1 MRRRNSRG
9 GRLKERRASVD
20 ARAVEDRRVLLAED
34 EAATATLLRKLLTGW
49 GYSPIVVGDGRAAL
63 DILETSD
70 PPPLALLDWMMPGL
84 DGPSVC
90 RAVRARGPREKGP
103 FLFLLSARSQKADIV
118 SGLESGADDYLTKPF
133 DFAELKARLDR
144 ARRAP
149 PQDADAVV
157 GHGTVLDGRWRVDAL
172 IGKGGMGTVWRGGHA
187 TLGTPVAIK
196 MIREDFVTHPATRA
210 RFEKEAR
217 AASAVRSP
225 YVAEVF
231 DYGVAPG
238 GRPYLV
244 MELLQGQTLAE
255 TIAARGA
262 LPAWEVAQ
270 MIGQVARGLEHV
282 HGAGIVH
289 RDLKPD
295 NIFLAT
301 VSADAQIG
309 PLAYVAKVV
318 DFGVALDLGSAPVTD
333 AGIAMGTVAYMSP
346 EQMCAAAVGP
356 TSDVWALGAVAFEA
370 LTGASPFDGGGVA
383 ATSLRVTV
391 SPLPRASALR
401 PELPASID
409 AWFASACAREPA
421 LRFQSARELS
431 DALYVATGGRAAR
444 LTTSGTTM
452 PPRTTSPPNAP
463 TPGLAAAAKKKASRR
478 EKRRARI
485 GTRQEHAYAK
495 TPKEVVELAATAPT
509 VAAVRSASP
518 AAVRVDASAPHE
530 EARSRRVA
538 PSASRRALRPLRAIA
553 LVALGA
559 LAGGLAAA
567 AVFTR

>member
-1 MRRRNSRG
+1 
-9 GRLKERRASVD
+9 
-20 ARAVEDRRVLLAED
+20 VEDRRVLLAED
-34 EAATATLLRKLLTGW
+34 EAATAALLHKLLTGW

-103 FLFLLSARSQKADIV
+103 FLFLLSARAQKADIV

-172 IGKGGMGTVWRGGHA
+172 IGKGGMGTVWRGRHA

-196 MIREDFVTHPATRA
+196 LIREDFVAHSATRA
-210 RFEKEAR
+210 RFEREAR

-244 MELLQGQTLAE
+244 MELLEGKTLAA

-289 RDLKPD
+289 RDLKPE

-301 VSADAQIG
+301 ARSDAQIG
-309 PLAYVAKVV
+309 PLPYVAKVV

-333 AGIAMGTVAYMSP
+333 AGIAVGTVAYMSP

-391 SPLPRASALR
+391 SPLPRASTLR

-409 AWFASACAREPA
+409 AWFASACARDPA
-421 LRFQSARELS
+421 RRFQSARELS
-431 DALYVATGGRAAR
+431 DALYVATGGSAAR
-444 LTTSGTTM
+444 LTTS
-452 PPRTTSPPNAP
+452 RTTSPRP
-463 TPGLAAAAKKKASRR
+463 TPPSSPPTPALAAPAKKKASRR
-478 EKRRARI
+478 EKRRARSAMP
-485 GTRQEHAYAK
+485 QEHEHAK
-495 TPKEVVELAATAPT
+495 TPKELVELAATALT
-509 VAAVRSASP
+509 LQAVPSAPP
-518 AAVRVDASAPHE
+518 AASVVHASAPHE
-530 EARSRRVA
+530 DARRQRVA
-538 PSASRRALRPLRAIA
+538 PAASRRARSPLRAIA

-559 LAGGLAAA
+559 LAGGFAAA
-567 AVFTR
+567 AVFAH